1 MDDQVSWLLEGTVRP
16 GELENLKALI
26 NEMVESTRAE
36 PGALNYQWCI
46 SADNTTVHNF
56 DRYRDSAAA
65 RTHLEGF
72 LSNHAGRYMEAV
84 DTTRF
89 SVYGAPSDEVK
100 EIVNGFGG
108 AYYGLIEGFTR

>member
-72 LSNHAGRYMEAV
+72 LSNYAGRYMEAV

>member
-1 MDDQVSWLLEGTVRP
+1 MDDQVSWLLEGTVKP
-16 GELENLKALI
+16 GELDNLKALI

-46 SADNTTVHNF
+46 SDDNTTVHNF

-72 LSNHAGRYMEAV
+72 LSNYAGRYMEAV

-100 EIVNGFGG
+100 KIVNGFGG